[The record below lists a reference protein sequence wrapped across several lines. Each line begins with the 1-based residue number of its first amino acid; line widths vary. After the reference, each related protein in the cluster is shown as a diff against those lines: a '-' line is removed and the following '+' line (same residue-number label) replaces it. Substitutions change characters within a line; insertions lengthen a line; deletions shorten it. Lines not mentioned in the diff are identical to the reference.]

1 VALKEGRESVNGGR
15 YDWAEAFGKG
25 DYEILGE
32 EPFLE
37 RGTVFPSFL
46 IFFWLGVWEDSC
58 RSAPG
63 CWEFWAWGPG
73 ILMES
78 WS

>member
-25 DYEILGE
+25 IMKNWEERTVLVVGYFSGFGVWFWWLGE
-32 EPFLE
+32 LLQ
-37 RGTVFPSFL
+37 G
-46 IFFWLGVWEDSC
+46 
-58 RSAPG
+58 APG
-63 CWEFWAWGPG
+63 CWEFWARGPG
-73 ILMES
+73 ILTES